1 MKAILKK
8 GSVAGEKKRR
18 SSKSKVRFDSK
29 MVDRKKDDKRNSKV
43 SLNKIIV
50 SPFWLQLSDP
60 DMNQKYTNYL
70 LKEVIHRAKFF
81 AAIFLILFLGFLIY
95 YWRQMANEDD
105 TSVAATYTVIFAVQV
120 LVLALELFLS
130 IKDQKYGGFIGPSV
144 LVGFVIAE
152 IAL

>member
-1 MKAILKK
+1 MKAILKNK
-8 GSVAGEKKRR
+8 GSAEREKKRR
-18 SSKSKVRFDSK
+18 SKVRFDPK
-29 MVDRKKDDKRNSKV
+29 MVYRKDGGKRNSKV

-60 DMNQKYTNYL
+60 DMNEKYTSYL

-81 AAIFLILFLGFLIY
+81 AAIFLILFLGFLIF